1 MDYST
6 VIELDNVTV
15 DDCLELFLRKNMITI
30 INDGRISNFEK
41 YKGEKNNG
49 YQSKK
54 IKRKCNYSYKRK

>member
-41 YKGEKNNG
+41 
-49 YQSKK
+49 
-54 IKRKCNYSYKRK
+54 

>member
-41 YKGEKNNG
+41 CKGEKDNG

-54 IKRKCNYSYKRK
+54 TKRKRNYSYKRK